1 MRRWFLLAALFKH
14 EIDVAT
20 KADFPLTVC
29 LAEWQSN
36 LGVRAIGRMSVA
48 SSNLPPQSRW
58 TALRQLARGPANRLS
73 ARLRLR
79 NLSAGAAF
87 QLSLE
92 VALPHRALPPSRP
105 RVGRKMQEAAI
116 ALQQKI
122 TPVPSTAAS
131 RSAFAHLPCVRALIA
146 P

>member
-1 MRRWFLLAALFKH
+1 MRRWFLLSALFKH

-92 VALPHRALPPSRP
+92 VAYA
-105 RVGRKMQEAAI
+105 K
-116 ALQQKI
+116 
-122 TPVPSTAAS
+122 AAS
-131 RSAFAHLPCVRALIA
+131 TSTTNVLSQPASSLTNFATSPDMPKLISVD
-146 P
+146 